1 MSPTPSN
8 NSGVRL
14 AELMASLSIAT
25 DLGLGQPM
33 EHALSSC
40 IVAVRLAGKCGY
52 SEDHCPGRPWSRCK
66 PCIGHEQSGSVQ
78 TSPGVFV
85 GTDQWTVI
93 GGTGRFGGA
102 TGSGTGVTH
111 IDLNNGNISLSN

>member
-1 MSPTPSN
+1 M
-8 NSGVRL
+8 R
-14 AELMASLSIAT
+14 
-25 DLGLGQPM
+25 
-33 EHALSSC
+33 LSSC

-52 SEDHCPGRPWSRCK
+52 SEDHRPGRQWSRYK

-93 GGTGRFGGA
+93 GGTGRFAGA